1 MNRSTL
7 VVILVTL
14 AVGNAA
20 ADITLDLER
29 ADELQDVE
37 QYRDQMTLLESI
49 LPDASGNAEKA
60 EVYWRMSR
68 ATLGLGDLANDA
80 DQPDDT
86 VIPIYE
92 EGESYADK
100 AISADPSNHNGY
112 FYKSANIGKAG
123 QVRGVLNSLMSAGP
137 MRDLL
142 KQTITKE
149 PDYAAAYFVLGQL
162 YAQVPGVISFGDDNY
177 AVSFAR
183 KSIDLH
189 EAELAAGDADG
200 IEHDYYIQLASH
212 LIERGW
218 NERKRNREQSDKR
231 RAYQNTSD
239 PLERHFHYEGMVDIP
254 AMGDEEEAED
264 LLDRMIDLLQGI
276 RSRSASEQRNLE
288 KALELRE
295 SL

>member
-1 MNRSTL
+1 MNRSIILLMLLAL
-7 VVILVTL
+7 V
-14 AVGNAA
+14 VGNAV
-20 ADITLDLER
+20 ADITLSLER
-29 ADELQDVE
+29 ADELQDAE
-37 QYRDQMTLLESI
+37 QYEDQMTLLESI
-49 LPDASGNAEKA
+49 LPQASSSAEKA

-68 ATLGLGDLANDA
+68 ATLGIGDLANDA
-80 DQPDDT
+80 GRPADGI
-86 VIPIYE
+86 IPIYE
-92 EGESYADK
+92 EGESYADE
-100 AISADPSNHNGY
+100 AIAADPNNHHGY

-123 QVRGVLNSLMSAGP
+123 QVRGVLNSLMSAAP

-149 PDYAAAYFVLGQL
+149 PNYAAAYFVLGQL

-183 KSIDLH
+183 KSIALH
-189 EAELAAGDADG
+189 EAELEAGDAEG

-218 NERKRNREQSDKR
+218 NERKRNREQSAKR
-231 RAYQNTSD
+231 REYQNISD

-254 AMGDEEEAED
+254 EMDDEEEAEE
-264 LLDRMIDLLQGI
+264 LLDRMIDLLQDI
-276 RSRSASEQRNLE
+276 QSRSAAEQRNLD
-288 KALELRE
+288 KARELRD